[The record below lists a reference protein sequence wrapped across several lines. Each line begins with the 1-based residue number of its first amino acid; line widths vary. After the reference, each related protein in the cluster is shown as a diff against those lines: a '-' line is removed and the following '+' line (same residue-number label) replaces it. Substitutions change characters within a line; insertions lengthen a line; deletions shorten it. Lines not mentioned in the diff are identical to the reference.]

1 MVQGAR
7 PLPSSPLP
15 SPLASYVLTRTQTT
29 IVPNPE
35 ISTLA
40 EDKPAARTSACDPQ
54 PKPPHSDPRHDGLLM
69 QYLYVPCLPRA
80 RHRCTRKYDVAAGVD
95 RGELRF
101 VPYLGIVSGG
111 GRRAAATG
119 ARRGKR
125 QEARG
130 KRQEARGKRREAR
143 GERREARG
151 TSKDVGRLREQ
162 NQHATVLT
170 AVANTS
176 ADLVRLARYGRLF

>member
-69 QYLYVPCLPRA
+69 QYLYPACPARPV

-95 RGELRF
+95 RGGL
-101 VPYLGIVSGG
+101 P
-111 GRRAAATG
+111 G
-119 ARRGKR
+119 ADAPAGLIERG
-125 QEARG
+125 
-130 KRQEARGKRREAR
+130 
-143 GERREARG
+143 
-151 TSKDVGRLREQ
+151 
-162 NQHATVLT
+162 
-170 AVANTS
+170 
-176 ADLVRLARYGRLF
+176 ADLAGGSCFAVEKDEKQLFFQRLDAFPPKNVILFM